1 MTTRALAWASQ
12 LQVGSNAVLLDGRL
26 YARSTSGHLLA
37 LNAAT
42 GATLWDHPV
51 ADLKADGTLLT
62 DGRWVLAAQVG
73 TGSGL
78 TLVAYALSDGHR
90 TWETPL
96 PKSIGFV
103 WVFNHQLVGISAD
116 SSTSTVL
123 G

>member
-1 MTTRALAWASQ
+1 M
-12 LQVGSNAVLLDGRL
+12 
-26 YARSTSGHLLA
+26 
-37 LNAAT
+37 
-42 GATLWDHPV
+42 
-51 ADLKADGTLLT
+51 
-62 DGRWVLAAQVG
+62 LAAQVG

-78 TLVAYALSDGHR
+78 TLVAYALSDGQR

-96 PKSIGFV
+96 PKSIGCM